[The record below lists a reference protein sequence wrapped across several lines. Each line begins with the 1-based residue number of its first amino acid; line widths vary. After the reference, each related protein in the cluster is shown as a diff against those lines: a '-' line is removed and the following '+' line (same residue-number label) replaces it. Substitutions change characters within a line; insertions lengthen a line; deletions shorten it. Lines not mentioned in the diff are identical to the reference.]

1 MHHSQLTNKEQ
12 FPILSHLA
20 KVVFAVTA
28 ASSKSERARVFST
41 AGNTVSPKRANLN
54 PEKVEE
60 CVIIRCDLRLLK

>member
-1 MHHSQLTNKEQ
+1 MSYSWMHHSQLTNKEQ

-20 KVVFAVTA
+20 KVVFA
-28 ASSKSERARVFST
+28 VFST

-60 CVIIRCDLRLLK
+60 CVIIRCNLRLLK